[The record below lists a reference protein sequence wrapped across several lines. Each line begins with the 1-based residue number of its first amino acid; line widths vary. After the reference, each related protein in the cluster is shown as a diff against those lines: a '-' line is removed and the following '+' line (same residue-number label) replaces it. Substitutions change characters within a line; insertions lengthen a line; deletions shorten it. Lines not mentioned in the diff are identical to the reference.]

1 MFNNNIR
8 GELFPD
14 YTAECGRYDSI
25 SDWAVD
31 LLIGSEQVALE
42 DYAYGAKGRVF
53 HIAENTGILKYKLW
67 QQSIPL
73 DVIQPTRVKKLAS
86 GKGNASKQEMFEAF
100 VKETGTDLRIH
111 FDQI

>member
-1 MFNNNIR
+1 
-8 GELFPD
+8 
-14 YTAECGRYDSI
+14 
-25 SDWAVD
+25 
-31 LLIGSEQVALE
+31 
-42 DYAYGAKGRVF
+42 
-53 HIAENTGILKYKLW
+53 LKYKLW

-111 FDQI
+111 FDQIGKEVKNPITDIVDSFYICKAVYDNQLIS